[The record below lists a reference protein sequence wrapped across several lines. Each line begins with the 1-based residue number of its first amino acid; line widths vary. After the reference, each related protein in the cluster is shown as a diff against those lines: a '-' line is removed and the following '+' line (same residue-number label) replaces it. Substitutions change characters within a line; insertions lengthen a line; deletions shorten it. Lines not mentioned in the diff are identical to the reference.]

1 MQSLPSVKEGGSRG
15 SSSLE
20 LVKCSRHRPKG
31 PRTAGTENPQVK
43 VNGPILNARHFAQ
56 NSARDP
62 AGFRPN
68 QHSGQMRLPSGPVR
82 KTTRLTVYAGSHAC
96 APNST

>member
-31 PRTAGTENPQVK
+31 PRTAGTETPK
-43 VNGPILNARHFAQ
+43 SKSTGPSSMPDILPRILLGA
-56 NSARDP
+56 P

-68 QHSGQMRLPSGPVR
+68 QHFETGPLLSLSR
-82 KTTRLTVYAGSHAC
+82 S
-96 APNST
+96 P